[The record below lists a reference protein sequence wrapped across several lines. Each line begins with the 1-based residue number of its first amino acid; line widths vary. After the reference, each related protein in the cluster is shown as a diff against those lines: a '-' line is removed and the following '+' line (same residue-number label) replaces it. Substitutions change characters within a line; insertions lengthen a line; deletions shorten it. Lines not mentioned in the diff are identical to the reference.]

1 MLVLKKI
8 LNSLSECI
16 LNITSPTT
24 FEERIPSSTG
34 SPQRKSPRKSVHCSC
49 FIHSTVDKHYNEK
62 SAKTMEN
69 SARSSTIEWHDFE
82 GGKEQLLRFLHCC
95 SPVLLHALFKKLCSN
110 FRQSRSGFPDLT
122 LWNAEERKLAVVEV
136 KGPSDKLSTKQQ
148 IWLDFF
154 KSQGVRAVVCHVSAK
169 NDRSIE

>member
-1 MLVLKKI
+1 MFYENRSNLIDARLEKI

-82 GGKEQLLRFLHCC
+82 GGKEQLL
-95 SPVLLHALFKKLCSN
+95 V
-110 FRQSRSGFPDLT
+110 
-122 LWNAEERKLAVVEV
+122 
-136 KGPSDKLSTKQQ
+136 
-148 IWLDFF
+148 
-154 KSQGVRAVVCHVSAK
+154 
-169 NDRSIE
+169 